1 MIKINSLIKRFDE
14 VTAVNNLT
22 IDIDVGVTGLVG
34 HNGAGK
40 STLFR
45 LMSGVYKYDSGS
57 ITIDGIDAIS
67 PEGKSKIFFLSD
79 NPYSPSHVDVN
90 GLLDFYQSYF
100 DIDKEKYLDLITK
113 FELPRNRRVINF
125 SKGMKRQAFICIAL
139 ASRCP
144 ILLLDEAFDGLDPLV
159 LEKIKDEIISAAEE
173 NKTIVISSH
182 NIATLERLCDR
193 FIILHKGKLGKS
205 AETTDLGN
213 SFIKYQILF
222 KRPVTEDMLR
232 AYGANIV
239 TFKMVGSLCNI
250 VTNGELDEEFI
261 KSKLETVLL
270 EQIPIDSTEIVA
282 LEMLMVKKNE
292 GGNRHVE

>member
-1 MIKINSLIKRFDE
+1 MRSVNIYGEKYSGKALYDILEVYARKGYYSTDKIEKIKGLDILWYIWAGPNSPVF
-14 VTAVNNLT
+14 
-22 IDIDVGVTGLVG
+22 
-34 HNGAGK
+34 GK
-40 STLFR
+40 DKMTTFER
-45 LMSGVYKYDSGS
+45 Y
-57 ITIDGIDAIS
+57 
-67 PEGKSKIFFLSD
+67 F
-79 NPYSPSHVDVN
+79 VD
-90 GLLDFYQSYF
+90 
-100 DIDKEKYLDLITK
+100 DKETYKEVKGAYYVLANEKETCAKILEEFGLDPARKIST
-113 FELPRNRRVINF
+113 F

-222 KRPVTEDMLR
+222 KRPVTEDVLR